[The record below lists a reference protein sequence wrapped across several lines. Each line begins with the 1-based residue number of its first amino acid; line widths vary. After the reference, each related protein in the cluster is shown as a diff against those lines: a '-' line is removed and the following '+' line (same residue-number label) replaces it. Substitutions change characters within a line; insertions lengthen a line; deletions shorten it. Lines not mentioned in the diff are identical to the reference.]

1 MHRLFQIMFDYVK
14 EQQENREAGMRAF
27 INSSSLYGLDVLREE
42 ISEEKDSVKLM
53 TLHASKGLEFSCVFI
68 TGVNYGLIP
77 LKTRDMDG
85 EEEERRLF
93 FVGITRAK
101 DRLELSYYTNPG
113 ERAMPG
119 ESRYI
124 RMIPPRLLE
133 GEEERGPAVSLQE
146 LKRQVQEQRTQVQ
159 ERSLQEQKRSLQEQ
173 KRSLREQE
181 PAPTKRVRHPRYGTG
196 VVVRED
202 ETMLE
207 AEFEGYGTKEFIKA
221 FSELEYI

>member
-1 MHRLFQIMFDYVK
+1 M
-14 EQQENREAGMRAF
+14 
-27 INSSSLYGLDVLREE
+27 LRED
-42 ISEEKDSVKLM
+42 ISREKDSVKLM
-53 TLHASKGLEFSCVFI
+53 TIHASKGLEFSCVFI

-77 LKTRDMDG
+77 LRTRDMEG

-101 DRLELSYYTNPG
+101 DHLELSYYTNPQ
-113 ERAMPG
+113 ERAEPG

-133 GEEERGPAVSLQE
+133 SCEDTGPAVSLQD
-146 LKRQVQEQRTQVQ
+146 LKRQVQEQRRSMSAGGSEQRTHQKSE
-159 ERSLQEQKRSLQEQ
+159 ERPEERPEERLEQT
-173 KRSLREQE
+173 E
-181 PAPTKRVRHPRYGTG
+181 PAKQQKLVRHSRYGTG
-196 VVVRED
+196 VVVSED

-207 AEFEGYGTKEFIKA
+207 AEFEGYGKKEFIKA